1 MPQSA
6 QVVYRMLARVSRH
19 SPNALN
25 IDGSINAAVLQPPL
39 EVVCVLCMRQLV
51 LARVSKKI
59 ADARAVAV

>member
-6 QVVYRMLARVSRH
+6 QVVYRMLARA
-19 SPNALN
+19 PNALN

-39 EVVCVLCMRQLV
+39 EVICVLCMRQLV